1 MPDESS
7 ETKPVDPGHLR
18 EDMVYAAAVLE
29 AARRLGPP
37 EPPPGVLTRF
47 LDFLSS
53 GFGLLIIG
61 TALTSVLIPAYQ
73 KASEQRQAERQIMRD
88 SLSEFLQYEVSIWS
102 EYYAVFPLVHESE
115 IDRVEYDAYTAKISE
130 IKLDRY
136 RAYGK
141 VKATAIAF
149 RGEGSTSSLIEDEI
163 HSFAVLLN
171 QTSEKIDRWIG
182 DLYCARTICGGTEG
196 HNADSRAV
204 IAELGQSMQQI
215 ECNATVVS
223 EMMVRRIQGRS
234 DYTPDEIDTARS
246 ACAADAAP
254 SSTPRA

>member
-7 ETKPVDPGHLR
+7 EARPVDPGHLR

-29 AARRLGPP
+29 AARKLGPS
-37 EPPPGVLTRF
+37 EPRPGILARVLK
-47 LDFLSS
+47 FLSS
-53 GFGLLIIG
+53 GLGLLIIG

-73 KASEQRQAERQIMRD
+73 KAAEQRQAERQIMRD
-88 SLSEFLQYEVSIWS
+88 CLAEFLQYEVSIWS

-115 IDRVEYDAYTAKISE
+115 IDREEYDAYTAKISE

-149 RGEGSTSSLIEDEI
+149 RGDSSESSVIEDEI

-182 DLYCARTICGGTEG
+182 DLYCARTICGGEG
-196 HNADSRAV
+196 RSADSRAV
-204 IAELGQSMQQI
+204 LAELGQSMQQI
-215 ECNATVVS
+215 ECTATVVS

-234 DYTPDEIDTARS
+234 VYTSDVFGAARS
-246 ACAADAAP
+246 VCVVEAAS